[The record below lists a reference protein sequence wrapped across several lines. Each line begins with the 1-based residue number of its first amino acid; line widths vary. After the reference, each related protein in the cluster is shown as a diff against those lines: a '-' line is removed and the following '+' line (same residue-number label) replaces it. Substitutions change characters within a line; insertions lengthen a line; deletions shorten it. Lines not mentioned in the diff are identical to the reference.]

1 MPRAQEYWEDTHTSL
16 CVMEGR
22 LDEEGMGSQRQGTL
36 MVLHRASPG
45 SGLKKRSRGPRD
57 RPEQARYN
65 ERRRLTGHWGHSR
78 GLGPC

>member
-1 MPRAQEYWEDTHTSL
+1 
-16 CVMEGR
+16 MEGR

-45 SGLKKRSRGPRD
+45 LALRRGAEAQGTDLSKQDAMREKTPDRSLGA
-57 RPEQARYN
+57 QQ
-65 ERRRLTGHWGHSR
+65 